1 VQENQLDLGFG
12 YINTWEEMKRVMR
25 RRFVPSS
32 YQRDVR
38 NRLQVL
44 KQGKRSFDEY
54 YKEME
59 LLLVHAKIR
68 EDPKSKMARF
78 LGGLNEDIAGFV
90 VMFPYRT
97 LQDLVDQAKRTE
109 RKIQQEARGRSYGN
123 HSIADP
129 WRRQQSSTS
138 FGGGRPQGVVARPS
152 SSNVPSKM
160 AVSSTS
166 SPANQQQSAM
176 NSIAQTHTSGATSSS
191 RSREIVCHK
200 CHGRRH
206 IVAQCS
212 SRRTMIVN
220 EKGE

>member
-1 VQENQLDLGFG
+1 
-12 YINTWEEMKRVMR
+12 
-25 RRFVPSS
+25 
-32 YQRDVR
+32 
-38 NRLQVL
+38 
-44 KQGKRSFDEY
+44 
-54 YKEME
+54 
-59 LLLVHAKIR
+59 
-68 EDPKSKMARF
+68 
-78 LGGLNEDIAGFV
+78 
-90 VMFPYRT
+90 
-97 LQDLVDQAKRTE
+97 
-109 RKIQQEARGRSYGN
+109 
-123 HSIADP
+123 
-129 WRRQQSSTS
+129 
-138 FGGGRPQGVVARPS
+138 
-152 SSNVPSKM
+152 M